1 MNYVIEHENRHRLRL
16 RSLAGGFSA
25 QESEVLQFA
34 LSQMKGVKDV
44 SVYRATG
51 GIALTYEGDRNYI
64 ISRLDSLQYKNVTL
78 FAETL
83 ENKISKEELLERKL
97 DSKAKRS
104 LRKRILVEAAAD
116 LILPAPVQLGYHV
129 YQLITLKEL

>member
-1 MNYVIEHENRHRLRL
+1 MNYVIEHETRHRLRL

-44 SVYRATG
+44 SIYRATG

-78 FAETL
+78 FAEKL

-116 LILPAPVQLGYHV
+116 LILPAPVQLGYHM